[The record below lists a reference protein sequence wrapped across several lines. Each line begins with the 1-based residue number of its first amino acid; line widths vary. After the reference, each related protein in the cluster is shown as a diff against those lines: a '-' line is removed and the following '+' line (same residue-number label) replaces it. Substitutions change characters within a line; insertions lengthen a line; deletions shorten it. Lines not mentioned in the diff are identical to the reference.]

1 MPTRGTCMKPLHI
14 LALSMAVLAAP
25 QAYAENDTLLIK
37 RPAELRQAPG
47 ESSPS
52 LQALPVQTPVTR
64 LPARQGAWIQVKTA
78 AGATGWVHMFDVGT
92 TSATTS
98 AGNTASGALRGL
110 TNFFNRGSAQ
120 SSGTTTTAT
129 STVGIRGLGAEDIN
143 NAQPNLAAL
152 TQVEGMRTDATQA
165 RRFATEAPL
174 KAQVVEALPA
184 PTPPPA
190 PPAATSGGFKR
201 GGDSQ

>member
-1 MPTRGTCMKPLHI
+1 MKPLHI